1 KCYKTAYSLLIFDE
15 LYGKIY
21 IKFYHGKCAIDG
33 IQAAEKR
40 RKALLSGA
48 EKAVQNTVSRSGA
61 RPRRSG
67 QNFVSGGRK
76 QSDGRRK
83 EVLFQP
89 NGFLNKCTLYTLC
102 TFDQGGLS
110 G

>member
-1 KCYKTAYSLLIFDE
+1 MIFDE

-21 IKFYHGKCAIDG
+21 IKFYYGKCAIDG
-33 IQAAEKR
+33 FQVAKKR
-40 RKALLSGA
+40 RKAQLSGA
-48 EKAVQNTVSRSGA
+48 EKAVQNAVSRLGA
-61 RPRRSG
+61 RPAG
-67 QNFVSGGRK
+67 VGRILFQADANSRMAAEK
-76 QSDGRRK
+76 
-83 EVLFQP
+83 LFQP